1 MAASAPPEPARA
13 PIFPPGM
20 AMFPHLA
27 VPISTEPMEAR
38 LVAELPTGDEWQFE
52 PKWDGFRCLAFR
64 DRGEVALMSK
74 SGKPLGRYF
83 PEIVAAVLQLSE
95 SRLVLDGELVLP
107 RGESLSFADLQ
118 LRLHPSA
125 SRVARLS
132 RETPARLMLFD
143 CLQCG
148 DAVLVDAPLDRR
160 RAMLE
165 ELAARGMPELLR
177 LSPATSEAATAQD
190 WLARSHGA
198 LDGIVA
204 KLRAGTYRP
213 GERAMAKYKVRRTA
227 DCVIGGYRTDKSGT
241 ALASLLLG
249 LYDKEERRHHV
260 GFVAGLDAAQRAAM
274 LERLR
279 PLAAPSAFD
288 GSAPGGKSRWSGER
302 STEWCAV
309 RPELVIEVGYDQVTG
324 RRLRH
329 GASFLRWRPDKSPR
343 QCRLDQL
350 QAELRPAAIG
360 ELINPAPG
368 E

>member
-1 MAASAPPEPARA
+1 
-13 PIFPPGM
+13 M

-64 DRGEVALMSK
+64 DGDEVALMSK

-148 DAVLVDAPLDRR
+148 DAVLIDAPLDRR
-160 RAMLE
+160 RTMLE
-165 ELAARGMPELLR
+165 ELAARGLPALLR
-177 LSPATSEAATAQD
+177 LSPATSEAVSKSIDWLMVAKMPLRISSLMTSAVLTVSASARSVTAIEEGSSTGPAGRTGVVGASATA
-190 WLARSHGA
+190 
-198 LDGIVA
+198 
-204 KLRAGTYRP
+204 
-213 GERAMAKYKVRRTA
+213 
-227 DCVIGGYRTDKSGT
+227 
-241 ALASLLLG
+241 
-249 LYDKEERRHHV
+249 
-260 GFVAGLDAAQRAAM
+260 
-274 LERLR
+274 
-279 PLAAPSAFD
+279 AAP
-288 GSAPGGKSRWSGER
+288 PLRRRGGRG
-302 STEWCAV
+302 
-309 RPELVIEVGYDQVTG
+309 P
-324 RRLRH
+324 LR
-329 GASFLRWRPDKSPR
+329 G
-343 QCRLDQL
+343 
-350 QAELRPAAIG
+350 
-360 ELINPAPG
+360 
-368 E
+368 